1 MFGKI
6 NVQITFSDGVN
17 FQEKYTKYR
26 CNEKCILFLKR
37 WVDNSHSEIINKKE
51 SNIQIITNH
60 FEQLTISFIC
70 LHSIHSNI
78 SAKFKSH
85 PYYCK

>member
-37 WVDNSHSEIINKKE
+37 WVDNCTQKLSTKK
-51 SNIQIITNH
+51 NQT
-60 FEQLTISFIC
+60 
-70 LHSIHSNI
+70 
-78 SAKFKSH
+78 FK
-85 PYYCK
+85 